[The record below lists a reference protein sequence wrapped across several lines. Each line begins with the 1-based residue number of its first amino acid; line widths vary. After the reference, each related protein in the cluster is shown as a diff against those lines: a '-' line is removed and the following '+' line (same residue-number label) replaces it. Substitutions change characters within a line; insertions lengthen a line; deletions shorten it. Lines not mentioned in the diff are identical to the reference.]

1 MYNVFPSNLV
11 VALYKLELP
20 IAEMARLFGVSKN
33 TIYSRIKQYDIEE
46 LPFWTVSAYDVKV
59 SLIGSTLILSHHCI
73 AIKIIVAGTKIST
86 FGI

>member
-20 IAEMARLFGVSKN
+20 VAEMARLFGVSKN

-46 LPFWTVSAYDVKV
+46 LPF
-59 SLIGSTLILSHHCI
+59 
-73 AIKIIVAGTKIST
+73 
-86 FGI
+86 